1 VRERLI
7 TLGCALAALF
17 LFATLF
23 WHGQTI
29 VGPGAVPTTEER
41 GSNGLLG
48 AFRWLRQEGV
58 RTVSLRERFGTL
70 ARRHDLPPRGN
81 LLLVAM
87 PAVAHFRNDEV
98 VALDRWIR
106 AGNTLL
112 VLAPL
117 CDRPAFAQNSFMF
130 APDLRLLTGLSP
142 SYERPQRKVPA
153 SQPASPEAAAQRQ
166 KEALDEAVAQMRQL
180 VKPQRNYLVP
190 NGAHPYFAGV
200 TRAAA
205 LSDFPPRRGT
215 LATPRD
221 GFALALAHDADS
233 GNAVF
238 WARPD
243 GEGMILVSGFAS
255 LFSNRALAVTDNG
268 RLLANLV
275 ATTVSAT
282 GGVIFDDEHQGLTA
296 AYDPDKFFR
305 DRRLYAT
312 VGIVAL
318 VWLIW
323 VLGGTQLRLPRARD
337 TAPRESE
344 LVMTTGLFLA
354 RVLRPAAAARRM
366 LERFLGRVGRQRA
379 PGEQDPAHLWDWLE
393 HHPRLQHSEVV
404 QVRGWYEDARA
415 DRRVPLTRLHN
426 LLISIEGRLAA

>member
-7 TLGCALAALF
+7 TLCCALGALF

-29 VGPGAVPTTEER
+29 VSHVSLPSSEER
-41 GSNGLLG
+41 GPNGLLG
-48 AFRWLRQEGV
+48 AFRWLQGEGV
-58 RTVSLRERFGTL
+58 RTVSLRERYGTL
-70 ARRHDLPPRGN
+70 TRHQDLPARGN
-81 LLLVAM
+81 LLIVAM

-117 CDRPAFAQNSFMF
+117 SDRPAFAQNSFMF

-142 SYERPQRKVPA
+142 SYEHTPHKAPA
-153 SQPASPEAAAQRQ
+153 TAASSPEAAAQRQ
-166 KEALDEAVAQMRQL
+166 KETLQEAAAQMRQL
-180 VKPQRNYLVP
+180 LKPQRDYLVP
-190 NGAHPYFAGV
+190 NGAHLYFAGV

-205 LSDFPPRRGT
+205 ISDFPPRRGS

-221 GFALALAHDADS
+221 GFALALAHDEAS
-233 GNAVF
+233 GNAAF

-243 GEGMILVSGFAS
+243 GQGTILVSGFAS
-255 LFSNRALAVTDNG
+255 LFSNRALATTDNA

-275 ATTVSAT
+275 AATVAPA

-312 VGIVAL
+312 VGIMVLLWL
-318 VWLIW
+318 VW
-323 VLGGTQLRLPRARD
+323 VLGGTQLKLPRRPDAG
-337 TAPRESE
+337 PRESE
-344 LVMTTGLFLA
+344 LVTTTGLFLA
-354 RVLRPAAAARRM
+354 RVLHPAAAARRM
-366 LERFLGRVGRQRA
+366 LEHFLARVNRQRA
-379 PGEQDPAHLWDWLE
+379 AGPPGDASLWDWLE
-393 HHPRLQHSEVV
+393 QHPRLRPAEVL
-404 QVRGWYEDARA
+404 QLRRWYEDARA
-415 DRRVPLTRLHN
+415 EHRVPLTRLHN
-426 LLISIEGRLAA
+426 LLLSIEGRLAA

>member
-1 VRERLI
+1 MRERLI

-29 VGPGAVPTTEER
+29 AGSASLPTSEER
-41 GSNGLLG
+41 GPNGLLG
-48 AFRWLRQEGV
+48 AFRWLQQEGV

-70 ARRHDLPPRGN
+70 ARRRDLAPRGN

-117 CDRPAFAQNSFMF
+117 SDRPAFAQNSFMF

-142 SYERPQRKVPA
+142 SYEHAPRKAAAPG
-153 SQPASPEAAAQRQ
+153 PTSPEAASRRQ
-166 KEALDEAVAQMRQL
+166 KETLEEAVAQMRL
-180 VKPQRNYLVP
+180 LAKPQQSYLVP
-190 NGAHPYFAGV
+190 NGSHLYFQGV
-200 TRAAA
+200 ARATG
-205 LSDFPPRRGT
+205 LSDFPLRRGT

-233 GNAVF
+233 GNAAF

-243 GEGMILVSGFAS
+243 GQGMILVSGFAS
-255 LFSNRALAVTDNG
+255 VFSNRALGVADNG

-275 ATTVSAT
+275 AATVAST
-282 GGVIFDDEHQGLTA
+282 GSVIFDDEHQGLTA

-318 VWLIW
+318 VWLVW
-323 VLGGTQLRLPRARD
+323 VLGGTQLKLPRGRD
-337 TAPRESE
+337 DAPRESE
-344 LVMTTGLFLA
+344 LVVTTGLFLA

-366 LERFLGRVGRQRA
+366 LEHFLGRVGRQRA
-379 PGEQDPAHLWDWLE
+379 AGEQDEARLWDWLE
-393 HHPRLQHSEVV
+393 HHPRLAHTEVL
-404 QVRGWYEDARA
+404 QLRRWYADARA
-415 DRRVPLTRLHN
+415 ERRVPLTRLHN
-426 LLISIEGRLAA
+426 LLISIEGRLVA